1 MGKKRW
7 QVYKKARLLWEKW
20 PNEAVV
26 FNELSGKTHY
36 LNATAVAILERLERG
51 PCSAES
57 LAERLYA
64 EAASVFL
71 PQVEQALAEFEQLG
85 LIELVE

>member
-26 FNELSGKTHY
+26 FNELSGRTHY
-36 LNATAVAILERLERG
+36 LNATAMAILERLEQG

-57 LAERLYA
+57 LAEWLYS
-64 EAASVFL
+64 EASSAFL
-71 PQVEQALAEFEQLG
+71 PQVKQALAEFEQLG
-85 LIELVE
+85 LIEPVE